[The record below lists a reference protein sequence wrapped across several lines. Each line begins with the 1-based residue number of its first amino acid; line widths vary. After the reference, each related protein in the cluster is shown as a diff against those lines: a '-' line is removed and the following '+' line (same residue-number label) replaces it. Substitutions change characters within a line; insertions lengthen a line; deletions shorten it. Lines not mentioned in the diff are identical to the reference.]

1 MTYQIQV
8 SSNTKDD
15 FVKIIQSLQN
25 IGVVENFQESKSW
38 ALEGSELSEK
48 ELLAAL
54 KEREQ
59 EIAEGQFFTTTE
71 LRKFL
76 KVWRQMGKR

>member
-1 MTYQIQV
+1 MTPEQQLE
-8 SSNTKDD
+8 
-15 FVKIIQSLQN
+15 SLLA
-25 IGVVENFQESKSW
+25 GTAKV
-38 ALEGSELSEK
+38 LSEK

-76 KVWRQMGKR
+76 KVWRQMGKK